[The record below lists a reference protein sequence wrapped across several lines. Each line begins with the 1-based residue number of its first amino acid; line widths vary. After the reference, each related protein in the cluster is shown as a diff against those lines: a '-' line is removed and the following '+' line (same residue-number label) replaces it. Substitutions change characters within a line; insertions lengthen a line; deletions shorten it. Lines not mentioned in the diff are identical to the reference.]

1 MLKELE
7 LKIKKANESYRIGK
21 PIMSDKEY
29 DILVDELTLLDPHNI
44 ILNEVGH
51 TIQDAT
57 RKRKLKIDM
66 ASMNKCKSLIEL
78 KNWARLKNFNVDTEV
93 VLTPKYDGLSLEND
107 ELNNQATT
115 RGDGTFGQ
123 ASDEHYKLIQN
134 KLKDTRIYS
143 FGPSLFAP
151 EKLITYGEVM
161 MSKKTF
167 LDKYSKD
174 FANPRNLV
182 AGLLNSKDI
191 NDNLKDC
198 HFIKYGLVTDDK
210 NSFVT
215 KSQALECLNNHQD
228 IKVPFEVKKLSKLTE
243 EYLFELFQD
252 WSKDF
257 EIDGI
262 IVEINSIDLQ
272 NELGRETSSNNPC
285 WARAYKS
292 PDFEQCGESEVLD
305 ISWNISKQGLV
316 KPIIR
321 IKPIKLDGVTISN
334 VTGNNAK
341 FIKDMGIGKGAIIKI
356 KRSGMVIPLVVDV
369 IKTVEFE
376 MPVFDNVELE
386 WNESGIEL
394 ITIGETDDQRLKQLI
409 SFFAILEADNVS
421 EGVITQLWN
430 AGYKTVKDILGLT
443 KTDLES
449 IDRFGKRKAT
459 IVYNSIQKSIKDV
472 ELPKLQHASGLFKN
486 LGSKKLALVEIEN
499 PTFNE
504 LVQIDGFSDIS
515 ANSYLDGLPKFDKFI
530 KDLPITISKKVEAV
544 QDGDDFEGMVVVYT
558 GIRDKNSEEVIV
570 SRGGKIGSSI
580 SKNTTHLICKDPNSG
595 SSKLEK
601 AKSLGVKIIT
611 IEDLNI
617 LFKKSN

>member
-7 LKIKKANESYRIGK
+7 LKIKEANESYRIGK

-44 ILNEVGH
+44 ILSEVGH
-51 TIQDAT
+51 TIQDVT
-57 RKRKLKIDM
+57 RKRRLKIAM
-66 ASMNKCKSLIEL
+66 ASMNKCKSLSEL
-78 KNWARLKNFNVDTEV
+78 KNWSRLKNFNIDTEV

-107 ELNNQATT
+107 EINNQATT

-123 ASDEHYKLIQN
+123 SSDEHFKLIQN
-134 KLKDTRIYS
+134 QLKDVKFKNFT
-143 FGPSLFAP
+143 PDT
-151 EKLITYGEVM
+151 LITYGEVM
-161 MSKKTF
+161 MFKKTF
-167 LDKYSKD
+167 LDKYSSD

-191 NDNLKDC
+191 NGNLSDC
-198 HFIKYGLVTDDK
+198 HFIKYGLVT
-210 NSFVT
+210 NNPPFEN
-215 KSQALECLNNHQD
+215 KSDILDWLNENQT
-228 IKVPFEVKKLSKLTE
+228 IKVHFEVKKLSELTE
-243 EYLFELFQD
+243 EYLFGLFQD

-430 AGYKTVKDILGLT
+430 AGYQNVKDILNIE
-443 KTDLES
+443 KTDLEK

-530 KDLPITISKKVEAV
+530 KDLPITISKKVEVV

-611 IEDLNI
+611 IEDFNI

>member
-1 MLKELE
+1 MIKELE
-7 LKIKKANESYRIGK
+7 LKIKEANESYRIGK
-21 PIMSDKEY
+21 PILSDKEY
-29 DILVDELTLLDPHNI
+29 DILIDELTMLDPHNI

-51 TIQDAT
+51 KIQDVS
-57 RKRKLKIDM
+57 RKRKLKIAM

-78 KNWARLKNFNVDTEV
+78 KDWARLKGFDINTEI

-107 ELNNQATT
+107 EINNQATT

-143 FGPSLFAP
+143 FGPSHFAP

-198 HFIKYGLVTDDK
+198 HFIKYGLVTDD

-376 MPVFDNVELE
+376 MPVFENIELE

-394 ITIGETDDQRLKQLI
+394 ITIGETDEQRLKQLI

-499 PTFNE
+499 PTYNE
-504 LVQIDGFSDIS
+504 LVEIDGFSDIS
-515 ANSYLDGLPKFDKFI
+515 ANSYLDGLPKFNEFI
-530 KDLPITISKKVEAV
+530 KNLPITISKKVEV
-544 QDGDDFEGMVVVYT
+544 ESNDSSLEGQVYVFT
-558 GIRDKNSEEVIV
+558 GVRDKELESVLV
-570 SRGGKIGSSI
+570 SKGAKIGSSV
-580 SKNTTHLICKDPNSG
+580 SKNTTHLVVKSVGSG
-595 SSKLEK
+595 SSKEVK
-601 AKSLGVKIIT
+601 AIELGIQIVSID
-611 IEDLNI
+611 DLKN
-617 LFKKSN
+617 NV

>member
-1 MLKELE
+1 MIKELE

-21 PIMSDKEY
+21 PILSDKEY
-29 DILVDELTLLDPHNI
+29 DILIDELTLLDPHNI
-44 ILNEVGH
+44 VLNEVGH
-51 TIQDAT
+51 TIQDVS

-78 KNWARLKNFNVDTEV
+78 KDWARLKGFNINTEV

-107 ELNNQATT
+107 EINNQATT

-151 EKLITYGEVM
+151 KKLITYGEVM

-198 HFIKYGLVTDDK
+198 HFIKYGLVTDDGGP
-210 NSFVT
+210 FVT
-215 KSQALECLNNHQD
+215 KSQALECLNDNQD
-228 IKVPFEVKKLSKLTE
+228 IKVNFEVKKLSELTE
-243 EYLFELFQD
+243 EYLFELFKE
-252 WSKDF
+252 WSKEF

-334 VTGNNAK
+334 VTGNNAR
-341 FIKDMGIGKGAIIKI
+341 FIKDMGIGKGAIINI

-369 IKTVEFE
+369 IKKVEFE

-430 AGYKTVKDILGLT
+430 AGYKTVKDILNLER
-443 KTDLES
+443 TDLEK

-515 ANSYLDGLPKFDKFI
+515 ANSYLDGLPKFNEFI
-530 KDLPITISKKVEAV
+530 KDLPITISKKVEV
-544 QDGDDFEGMVVVYT
+544 ESNDSSLEGQVYVFT
-558 GIRDKNSEEVIV
+558 GVRDKELESVLV
-570 SRGGKIGSSI
+570 SKGAKIGSSV
-580 SKNTTHLICKDPNSG
+580 SKNTTHLVVKAVGSG
-595 SSKLEK
+595 SSKEVK
-601 AKSLGVKIIT
+601 AIELGIQIVSID
-611 IEDLNI
+611 DLKN
-617 LFKKSN
+617 NV